1 MEGNVWVVVPCLYGN
16 GVSIVAS
23 LRHIVSH
30 LVIEGYE
37 REEKGRSKRAWH
49 AQSVCV
55 REKERE
61 RESEGMKVRVSWLFP
76 SSTFGLHPIDPS
88 QLPSDVPCASGT
100 DGTSRSLPS
109 V

>member
-23 LRHIVSH
+23 LRHIVSY

-37 REEKGRSKRAWH
+37 REERGRSKRAWH
-49 AQSVCV
+49 AQSVCE

-76 SSTFGLHPIDPS
+76 SSTFGLHPID
-88 QLPSDVPCASGT
+88 SDVPCASGT

>member
-23 LRHIVSH
+23 LRHIVSY

-55 REKERE
+55 
-61 RESEGMKVRVSWLFP
+61 
-76 SSTFGLHPIDPS
+76 
-88 QLPSDVPCASGT
+88 
-100 DGTSRSLPS
+100 
-109 V
+109 

>member
-1 MEGNVWVVVPCLYGN
+1 MKGNVWVVVPCLYGN

-23 LRHIVSH
+23 LRHIVSY
-30 LVIEGYE
+30 LVIEGYG

-49 AQSVCV
+49 AQFVC
-55 REKERE
+55 ERE
-61 RESEGMKVRVSWLFP
+61 RESVCEGMKVRVSWLFP